1 MAYRFDADEIVRMAR
16 EIEQIGATF
25 YAEALKQT
33 ESEAVREVFA
43 LLLEEEQ
50 AHSEAFGQLREALG
64 EGDEEVAMDEEHAE
78 YVRDLF
84 MSRVFPDPDA
94 VREYFSELRDEASA
108 IRLAL
113 RFERDTVLLFH
124 EMKHAVTDKAQA
136 LLDEMINE
144 ERQHV
149 RRLNELFRDR
159 VVRKAM
165 ER

>member
-1 MAYRFDADEIVRMAR
+1 MAYRFDADEIVEMAR
-16 EIEQIGATF
+16 EIERIGATF
-25 YAEALKQT
+25 YAEALEQA
-33 ESEAVREVFA
+33 ESVAVREVFA
-43 LLLEEEQ
+43 LLWEEEQ
-50 AHSEAFGQLREALG
+50 AHAEAFGRLREALG
-64 EGDEEVAMDEEHAE
+64 EGDEAVQMDPEHAE
-78 YVRDLF
+78 YVRDLYR
-84 MSRVFPDPDA
+84 SRVFPDPEA
-94 VREYFSELRDEASA
+94 VREYFSEIRDEASA

-124 EMKHAVTDKAQA
+124 EMKGSVTDKAKA

-159 VVRKAM
+159 VVRPAI